1 MPQNIFQKAYH
12 SDLNRVYEAS
22 RQKQCYLLSKAS
34 QLGSLADKD
43 FSTIGGEIILD
54 NVIGDIP
61 DIQKYF
67 EELKKNIDKETRVL
81 ISYHNPIWEPVL
93 NFASFLGLRKK
104 IKNQN
109 WLDQD
114 DLANI
119 LNLSGFEVISIQK
132 RFFGITAITIA
143 KQKTNNLRSKNND
156 YSVSII
162 VPARN
167 EEGNIEKI
175 VKSIPK
181 FGKNQEIVFIEG
193 GSKDKTWEVIGK
205 QVEKYKNNKF
215 IRIKSFKQK
224 GKGKADAVKLGF
236 EKATNDIFM
245 IYDADRT
252 VPASDLPKF
261 YNVLANG
268 LGDFANG
275 SRLVYPMEDQAMQ
288 TLNKMGNQFFGFV
301 FTWILGQHFKD
312 TLCGTKVFWKKDFE
326 KMKKDYLKYLKID
339 PFGDFALI
347 FSAIKHNLKVIEVP
361 IRYKEREY
369 GSTNIRR
376 FYHGLLLFKLAWIG
390 LKEFKL

>member
-1 MPQNIFQKAYH
+1 MNVFQKLYH
-12 SDLNRVYEAS
+12 KDLMKVY
-22 RQKQCYLLSKAS
+22 
-34 QLGSLADKD
+34 KD
-43 FSTIGGEIILD
+43 FSSSGGEIVLD
-54 NVIGDIP
+54 NVIGEIP
-61 DIQKYF
+61 DLQKYF
-67 EELKKNIDKETRVL
+67 ENLKNNTDINTRIL

-114 DLANI
+114 DLANV
-119 LNLSGFEVISIQK
+119 LNLSGFEVVSAQK

-193 GSKDKTWEVIGK
+193 GSKDKTWETIGK

-215 IRIKSFKQK
+215 IRIKAFKQK

-236 EKATNDIFM
+236 EKAVGDIFM

-339 PFGDFALI
+339 PFGDFD
-347 FSAIKHNLKVIEVP
+347 
-361 IRYKEREY
+361 
-369 GSTNIRR
+369 
-376 FYHGLLLFKLAWIG
+376 LF
-390 LKEFKL
+390 EN